1 MTLKNIYASML
12 VFWYIEIKLLYF
24 TRLFKGINPGT
35 NKFAIGTLDPSSNG
49 MKSLPLLGLI
59 LAAIAV
65 RKYTM
70 YLISKT
76 MILSLLVYF
85 FQFFLINV
93 KQDLVDIEI
102 YDLREALLGMNFFPK
117 KSSIL
122 MFTINTSVIPLTL
135 LWEIKDITRF
145 SICSFQVVTSYMKMI
160 SDNMMTRWMM
170 CMTSWMENSTRG
182 SMFQTR

>member
-1 MTLKNIYASML
+1 
-12 VFWYIEIKLLYF
+12 
-24 TRLFKGINPGT
+24 
-35 NKFAIGTLDPSSNG
+35 

-135 LWEIKDITRF
+135 L
-145 SICSFQVVTSYMKMI
+145 
-160 SDNMMTRWMM
+160 
-170 CMTSWMENSTRG
+170 
-182 SMFQTR
+182 